1 MSGKEI
7 FLLAAVPVFSAY
19 LGYVIG
25 SIRAEWCVRREA
37 VRVGAGQ
44 WVIRRGELIFQWK

>member
-19 LGYVIG
+19 LGYIG
-25 SIRAEWCVRREA
+25 SIRAEWHVRQEA
-37 VRVGAGQ
+37 IRVGAGQ
-44 WVIRRGELIFQWK
+44 WVVRRGELIFQWK